1 VACIGPPAALVL
13 SGIVAGF
20 LAAACANQLAQP
32 RLAPCSVATA
42 TSVELAVGE
51 HVALDPA
58 VSGACFGFPANQ
70 SVDSAEYVIV
80 AQSVVSLPN
89 DSSPFML
96 TGITSA
102 GAGALVAGRRFAE
115 RRARSNAAAFDAF
128 RHGASRPWNA
138 RSAVP
143 APFLVSPATALVVGS
158 VRSFV
163 VCGDLTCDSTVRVGA
178 VAQAV
183 GTNVAIYIDTLNPA
197 GTPTAGLAPGDLD
210 SLLHLLDTR
219 IAPLDVQTFGGV
231 SDVDGNGVVIALL
244 TPVVNR
250 LVTRIACEQNG
261 FIAGFFFPGD
271 LAPHGAYNNGEI
283 YYSVVPDPDSLASCA
298 HTVAAVEQLTPPTFA
313 HELEHMINYGQ
324 HVLSRPSGPGPEQG
338 WLDEGLARYAEELAA
353 RSFLPGD
360 TATFHGYLRFGDLYD
375 AYQYLLNPGDSYL
388 LLVEDN
394 GTLAETGASWL
405 FIRYLV
411 DQYGPTLAGR
421 LVESPLVG
429 PANVVSQTGT
439 EFPTLVTNWALAT
452 WVSDLPGFLPESTLR
467 YTSWSF
473 RATFDSL
480 HRSNDPATSSR
491 YPLPFPLVPAETSG
505 SALAVVGELRS
516 GSGTY
521 ARALQGPGAPP
532 FAVAFTMNGM
542 LALPATIA
550 PRLTVIRVR

>member
-1 VACIGPPAALVL
+1 ML
-13 SGIVAGF
+13 
-20 LAAACANQLAQP
+20 
-32 RLAPCSVATA
+32 R
-42 TSVELAVGE
+42 
-51 HVALDPA
+51 
-58 VSGACFGFPANQ
+58 VSKQNQ

-102 GAGALVAGRRFAE
+102 GAGALVAGRRFGE
-115 RRARSNAAAFDAF
+115 RRARSNAAVFDAF

-143 APFLVSPATALVVGS
+143 APFLVSPTTALAVGS

-324 HVLSRPSGPGPEQG
+324 HVLSRPSGPGPEEG

-394 GTLAETGASWL
+394 GTLAETKRQLALHPVPRRSVRPDSRRPPRRGAARRARERRVANGHRVPDAGHKLGSSDL
-405 FIRYLV
+405 GLRFAGLPTRV
-411 DQYGPTLAGR
+411 DPPVHVVVVPRNLRFAPPLERPGNLEPLPTPVPARARGDERERAGR
-421 LVESPLVG
+421 G
-429 PANVVSQTGT
+429 G
-439 EFPTLVTNWALAT
+439 
-452 WVSDLPGFLPESTLR
+452 
-467 YTSWSF
+467 
-473 RATFDSL
+473 
-480 HRSNDPATSSR
+480 
-491 YPLPFPLVPAETSG
+491 
-505 SALAVVGELRS
+505 
-516 GSGTY
+516 
-521 ARALQGPGAPP
+521 
-532 FAVAFTMNGM
+532 
-542 LALPATIA
+542 
-550 PRLTVIRVR
+550 